1 MLKFIFFLLILC
13 GLAFGFSHLAELEGS
28 VNINAFSTVI
38 EMPLAVAFLLIIAC
52 FMLVFALISAI
63 KAILKSPKAALRL
76 NRERKKRKGFEALSQ
91 GLLAI
96 TAGDHKSADYHAKDA
111 LRLLPNEPLTLLL
124 SAQSQQLQGNITGA
138 ERSFRSMLEK
148 PETKLIGLKG
158 LHFEAERRGDTE
170 AKRLI
175 AEDAVKI
182 SPTAHWAASSLLK
195 SEVAAGDYEAALRT
209 IEKQYSARLIDKTQS
224 RRLKAVILTA
234 KGDETALKEVS
245 DFLPALNL
253 VARLKLETNDHK
265 KAIKLLETAWKQQP
279 NPDSAKIFREI
290 LTKDPTNRVK
300 RVKQFAKEDEQ
311 SALLIA
317 RVALDAS
324 DYNEARTILTPF
336 LTTPL
341 RSTCL
346 LMAELEMRESNDI
359 GKSREWTSKALR
371 ARPDLTWM
379 CDGLSYDTWLPASPV
394 TGEID
399 VLRLGEPD
407 YTPSLTL
414 EMVEPSVEKHPD
426 ILSEQLLS
434 LPHPPDDPGPKEEI
448 KKKWSLF

>member
-13 GLAFGFSHLAELEGS
+13 GIAFGFSHLAELEGS
-28 VNINAFSTVI
+28 VNVNAFGNTI
-38 EMPLAVAFLLIIAC
+38 EMPLAVAFLLILASFVLI
-52 FMLVFALISAI
+52 FAFISVI

-76 NRERKKRKGFEALSQ
+76 NRERKKRKGFEALSN

-111 LRLLPNEPLTLLL
+111 MRLLPNEPLSLLL

-138 ERSFRSMLEK
+138 EKSFRAMLEK

-158 LHFEAERRGDTE
+158 LHFEAERRGDEE

-182 SPTAHWAASSLLK
+182 APTAHWAASSLLK
-195 SEVAAGDYEAALRT
+195 SEVASNDYEAALRSV
-209 IEKQYSARLIDKTQS
+209 EKQYSARLIDKTQS

-234 KGDETALKEVS
+234 KGDESALKES
-245 DFLPALNL
+245 PDFLPAINL
-253 VARLKLETNDHK
+253 VAKLKSEAGDTK
-265 KAIKLLETAWKQQP
+265 KAIKLLEAVWKTQP
-279 NPDSAKIFREI
+279 NPDSAKLLREI
-290 LTKDPTNRVK
+290 LAKDPTNRIK
-300 RVKQFAKEDEQ
+300 RIKQIAGKDEQ

-317 RVALDAS
+317 RIALDAS
-324 DYNEARTILTPF
+324 DYSETRTQLTPF
-336 LTTPL
+336 LETPR

-359 GKSREWTSKALR
+359 GKSREWTGKALR

-399 VLRLGEPD
+399 VMRLGEPD
-407 YTPSLTL
+407 YIPSLTI
-414 EMVEPSVEKHPD
+414 ETIEPAVMKKPD

-434 LPHPPDDPGPKEEI
+434 LPHPPDDPGTKTEI
-448 KKKWSLF
+448 KKKWSFF